1 MLTKNQCDILTCL
14 IETNKDLAQRNIS
27 NETGLS
33 LGTVNKTI
41 TELTELGFL
50 KDKKVTDE
58 GVKVLEPYRVK
69 KAIII
74 AAGLGSRLIPITLN
88 TPKPLVRVK
97 GKRIIENT
105 LEALTEIGIEEIY
118 LVRGYL
124 AKQFDELLYK
134 YPNIKFIENEIYNE
148 ANNISSI
155 YLSREHL
162 GNNYILE
169 ADLLVYNKKIIKKY
183 QYSTNYLTVP
193 VKETD
198 DWCFFL
204 KGKYV
209 NKMAIG
215 GKDCYKIAGISYWTE
230 EDGKKLARD
239 VEEMFNSP
247 GGKERYWDQVPMEYY
262 LDNYKV
268 TVTTCTEKDIV
279 EIDTFNELKQ
289 IDKTYDV

>member
-1 MLTKNQCDILTCL
+1 MLTKNQFDVLTCL
-14 IETNKDLAQRNIS
+14 IENNKELAQRNIS

-41 TELTELGFL
+41 TELTDLGFL
-50 KDKKVTDE
+50 KDRKVTEE
-58 GVKVLEPYRVK
+58 GIEALEPYRVK

-88 TPKPLVRVK
+88 TPKPLIRVK
-97 GKRIIENT
+97 GKRILENT
-105 LEALTEIGIEEIY
+105 LEALTEIGVEEIY

-193 VKETD
+193 VKETN

-209 NKMAIG
+209 TKMAIG
-215 GKDCYKIAGISYWTE
+215 GKDCYKMAGISYWTE
-230 EDGKKLARD
+230 EDGKKLAKD

-247 GGKERYWDQVPMEYY
+247 GGKERYWDQVPMEFY

-268 TVTTCTEKDIV
+268 AVTTCTEKDIV